1 LTRRDDRLYNP
12 RPRDHVMLA
21 ILEQLLIIQDRDRR
35 IAQLK
40 AENARIP
47 GEIAAVDQR
56 LSETSQ
62 QLDTLRNQQKHLE
75 SERKK
80 LEIEADADRGQI
92 TKYRMQLNQ
101 IKSNTEYQALLKEIA
116 KVEEEIVHVEDR
128 ELEFMEKFED
138 LRVAIK
144 EAQATVGE
152 LTAKAE
158 TGKQELKKRAANIEQ
173 ELAQLQAEREKL
185 ALKADPGALARYER
199 LLRSKGDMA
208 IVPIQHG
215 NCGGCHLHLAPQIV
229 HDAKHA
235 DTLTSCGFCGR
246 VLYSQA
252 D

>member
-1 LTRRDDRLYNP
+1 
-12 RPRDHVMLA
+12 MLA

-40 AENARIP
+40 AEKARIP

-56 LSETSQ
+56 LAETSQ
-62 QLDTLRNQQKHLE
+62 HLDSLRHQQKHLE

-92 TKYRMQLNQ
+92 IKYRMQLNL

-116 KVEEEIVHVEDR
+116 KVEEEIVQVEDR
-128 ELEFMEKFED
+128 ELEFMEEFEQ
-138 LRVAIK
+138 LQAAIK
-144 EAQATVGE
+144 EEQATIKE

-173 ELAQLQAEREKL
+173 ELTQLQSERDKL
-185 ALKADPGALARYER
+185 VQEADPGALARYER
-199 LLRSKGDMA
+199 LLRSKGDLA

-215 NCGGCHLHLAPQIV
+215 NCGGCHLHLTPQIV

-235 DTLTSCGFCGR
+235 DSLTSCDFCGR
-246 VLYSQA
+246 VLYWQA
-252 D
+252 E